1 MSFHGGKTNNFQ
13 NELQSSTSKKR
24 WKRVLFSVS
33 TILSSSTWKH
43 ANMLTRNGCLMEFA
57 TSNIRFSASR
67 DSTSSRT
74 MMSPFF
80 KALMA
85 KYSPVLR
92 YLAKITWKTTVSH
105 VSLGQ
110 DMGGSFDTVFLFFFW
125 SVYLP
130 EVAPSE
136 NGAKVERVDSHGW
149 VRAKHRR
156 CSHRSGKKAWT
167 KLVQWIVSLSWQ
179 RVHST
184 AAVGS
189 IERVILWV
197 RIIRRLDLRRV

>member
-1 MSFHGGKTNNFQ
+1 
-13 NELQSSTSKKR
+13 
-24 WKRVLFSVS
+24 
-33 TILSSSTWKH
+33 
-43 ANMLTRNGCLMEFA
+43 MLTRNGCLMEFA

-92 YLAKITWKTTVSH
+92 YLANITWKTTGSH
-105 VSLGQ
+105 VSLGL
-110 DMGGSFDTVFLFFFW
+110 DMGGSYDKVFSFFW

-156 CSHRSGKKAWT
+156 CSHRSGKIGGATISTMNRISVMAQGPFYGGGRKYWEG
-167 KLVQWIVSLSWQ
+167 
-179 RVHST
+179 HSF
-184 AAVGS
+184 
-189 IERVILWV
+189 RV
-197 RIIRRLDLRRV
+197 RIIRRIDHSSIVGCRTLEKSTTKSPKAFLQ